1 MGRDAIARALL
12 LGGSGFLGSHVLE
25 ALLEHGYAVRVFT
38 RRSDGVPLADRP
50 DVEYMAGDFGNRG
63 DLTAALEGCEIVFH
77 LVATTVPKTSN
88 DDPVHDLESNLLSTV
103 RFLDLARQHRIRKV
117 VFASS
122 GGTVYGEPETI
133 PIPEHHPTRPI
144 CSYGIHKRA
153 VEDYLRLYHR
163 LYGLDYC
170 VLRVSNAFGERQRPT
185 ASQGAVGAF
194 LATAIQGDTITIW
207 GDGSVVRDYIY
218 AKDAARAF
226 ALAGLHN
233 GPHRVFNIGS
243 GHGLSVNELIAS
255 IETLLGHNVSLR
267 YLPGR
272 PFDVP
277 VSVLDVSLATTHL
290 GWSPR
295 FTFQEALCRTFT
307 WLQCTLPAQSQR
319 VETPTPTL

>member
-170 VLRVSNAFGERQRPT
+170 VLRRVERFRRAT
-185 ASQGAVGAF
+185 ASDCVAGRG
-194 LATAIQGDTITIW
+194 
-207 GDGSVVRDYIY
+207 GSVPGDCHP
-218 AKDAARAF
+218 
-226 ALAGLHN
+226 G
-233 GPHRVFNIGS
+233 
-243 GHGLSVNELIAS
+243 GHHHD
-255 IETLLGHNVSLR
+255 LG
-267 YLPGR
+267 
-272 PFDVP
+272 
-277 VSVLDVSLATTHL
+277 
-290 GWSPR
+290 
-295 FTFQEALCRTFT
+295 
-307 WLQCTLPAQSQR
+307 
-319 VETPTPTL
+319 